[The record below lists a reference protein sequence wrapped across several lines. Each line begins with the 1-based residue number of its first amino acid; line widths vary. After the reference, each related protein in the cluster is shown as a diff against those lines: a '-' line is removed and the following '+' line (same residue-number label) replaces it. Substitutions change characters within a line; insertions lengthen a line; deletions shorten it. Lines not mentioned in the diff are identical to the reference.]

1 MIHICFCFSDKT
13 GRYAKFVG
21 ASMAS
26 IFENTASEVTIHI
39 LHDKTLTTDNRN
51 KFSTLAESRNQAV
64 KFYNVEVL
72 CADNL
77 AAIKKF
83 FPKVDKSR
91 YTFGAFYRLFIPTVL
106 PADVAKAVYLDG
118 DTIVNLDISELWN
131 IELGDKIFGVVTEAQ
146 NNVNAASY
154 FLLCRDAVIK
164 AEDYF
169 NSGVLLMNLEALRAS
184 EELVTGGVRFLLDN
198 PKYDQFPYQDVLNY
212 CFATRAQKLPVKFNS
227 LVKNWRKVNPEKN
240 TAVWHYAGGRSF
252 GLNMRD
258 AFHKLWMHYFVRT
271 PFLDEDSIG
280 RLYSEMFKMRTTF
293 QTSAAALS
301 AAISGKSRAFFSDL
315 GKIDELRKNFSVRD
329 NELMIIPGENE
340 DSVQS
345 LIDTMK
351 TLKGKYVFFIM
362 TEKFLGK
369 NFPFNRLTDAGF
381 VEGVDFVKGWELLAE
396 DPSTF
401 NANPLVKI
409 L

>member
-1 MIHICFCFSDKT
+1 MIHVCYCFHDKT

-21 ASMAS
+21 TSMLS
-26 IFENTASEVTIHI
+26 LFEKTFAPVTVHI
-39 LHDKTLTTDNRN
+39 LHDDTLTPDNRD
-51 KFSTLAESRNQAV
+51 KILLIAERCNQIV
-64 KFYNVEVL
+64 KFYNVAEL
-72 CADNL
+72 CADKLNQMVRMV
-77 AAIKKF
+77 
-83 FPKVDKSR
+83 PVVEKSR
-91 YTFGAFYRLFIPTVL
+91 VSVGSFFKLMIPQIIPRDL
-106 PADVAKAVYLDG
+106 DRIIYLDA
-118 DTIVNLDISELWN
+118 DILFNLDVSELWN
-131 IELGDKIFGVVTEAQ
+131 IELGDKIFGVVTERA
-146 NNVNAASY
+146 NGIGTFPVS
-154 FLLCRDAVIK
+154 RDGFVK
-164 AEDYF
+164 PEDYF

-184 EELVTGGVRFLLDN
+184 EETVTNGVRFLLDN

-212 CFATRAQKLPVKFNS
+212 CFATSAQKLPVKFNS

-240 TAVWHYAGGRSF
+240 AAVWHYAGGRSF